1 MVIRIFFFI
10 LIIFSASN
18 DCIQRGSR
26 LIELKTEIGTIPWNS
41 VIDRDAAFGEGTIQC
56 TGVNRD
62 QDTSKKKKVPRQVN
76 GPGVGPS
83 MLGFASDSPS
93 FNIKLN
99 LLKKVK

>member
-62 QDTSKKKKVPRQVN
+62 QDTREKKGAEASKRA
-76 GPGVGPS
+76 GGRAFYVGFR
-83 MLGFASDSPS
+83 LGQP
-93 FNIKLN
+93 II
-99 LLKKVK
+99 